1 MDWLGHFTLGDAA
14 VFLGGLALLGA
25 GARKAWPRLRDFVL
39 FVGDLVGTPERNG
52 RPAKPG
58 LMSIVSQL
66 VDRQDSVE
74 QALGVLDERMT
85 GVEGQAASAASA
97 AVAADEK
104 AERAVHQ
111 LEEVDRKVDE
121 LAVEQ
126 AQIRAAIEGGHHG
139 TDATTTTE
147 GDPS

>member
-1 MDWLGHFTLGDAA
+1 MGEWLGHFTLGDAA
-14 VFLGGLALLGA
+14 VFLGGLALLVA

-39 FVGDLVGTPERNG
+39 FVLDMVGTPERNG
-52 RPAKPG
+52 KPAKPG
-58 LMSIVSQL
+58 LMSVVAQL
-66 VDRQDSVE
+66 VEGQEDARK
-74 QALGVLDERMT
+74 ALADIDERLT

-97 AVAADEK
+97 AAAADEK

-121 LAVEQ
+121 LAAEQ
-126 AQIRAAIEGGHHG
+126 TQIRAALEGHQG
-139 TDATTTTE
+139 TDATTTE